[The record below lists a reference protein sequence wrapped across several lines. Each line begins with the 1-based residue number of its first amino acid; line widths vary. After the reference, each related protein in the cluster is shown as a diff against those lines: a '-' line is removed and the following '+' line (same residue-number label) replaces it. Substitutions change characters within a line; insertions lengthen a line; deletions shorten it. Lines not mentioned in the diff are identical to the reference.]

1 MNTLLNK
8 YIHFLDTYYRVV
20 ISFIILITL
29 FFGYFLKDIAFDTN
43 WRIWYTKDT
52 LAKYDNYV
60 DKFSYD
66 DAVIIAFEDKNGIFN
81 KNALSSIMR
90 LTKELEH
97 VKYISKV
104 DSLTNY
110 QYVYTKDDELVVENF
125 IKNLSDKEIL
135 HKKLLVT
142 KELNIMNRLIGSN
155 LNSTVIIA
163 RISSEVNGIEKDT
176 IHDMMHKVYQ
186 IIKEEKKYNNYIF
199 YIHGGP
205 EITMAFERLAEQ
217 DVAIFVPLIFI
228 SMVLLLYVIFRSL
241 NGIIIPLSI
250 VLLTIILTLSIES
263 FLGHKL
269 NNFTGNI
276 PLFIIAIGLAD
287 TIHVYSTYLRIYD
300 KSIDNVKLVY
310 ITLSKN
316 IKPLFLTSLTTAIG
330 FYSLKFSPIE
340 PVQLL
345 GESIFIA
352 AIIAF
357 VLTLIIV
364 PIFLLKS
371 KHFIDKKFHS
381 TINFNTLN
389 LFVER
394 YYKSIILIC
403 IIVLSLALYG
413 IKYIKIDSNMLEY
426 FDKNIDIRKSLSFI
440 QKNIT
445 GPVTYEIVIDSKKIG
460 GIKEPIFLKTIEQF
474 NLDLRNK
481 FPDVTKTFSL
491 INVIKQTNKAFNNN
505 KQDSYIIPK
514 SKNEIA
520 QYLLLY
526 ELSMPIGSNIQDLKD
541 VNEQLLK
548 LTLHVNLLGTQKDLE
563 ILNWIEN
570 WWNNKA
576 YSIEINGS
584 YALFAKMQNSVSHTL
599 IYSLY
604 FTLGFLILI
613 LIIAFKKINKLYIYL
628 LPNILPIALAFG
640 FMGWMGISM
649 DLGIAISLA
658 IVLSIAVDDTL
669 HFLSKFYEY
678 KNENKSTKES
688 IDYAFTYAGTGIIL
702 TTLIISLSFVIFS
715 FSDFTP
721 NKYFGVITSLSL
733 IMALILDLLLLP
745 SLLYFS
751 YKGSKNA

>member
-8 YIHFLDTYYRVV
+8 YIHFLDKYYKS
-20 ISFIILITL
+20 ILAFIVLITL
-29 FFGYFLKDIAFDTN
+29 FFGFFLKDIAFDTN

-52 LAKYDNYV
+52 LVKYDNYV
-60 DKFSYD
+60 DEFSYD
-66 DAVIIAFEDKNGIFN
+66 DAVIIAFEDKKGIFN
-81 KNALSSIMR
+81 KNALSSIIR
-90 LTKELEH
+90 LTKKLEQI
-97 VKYISKV
+97 KYISKV

-125 IKNLSDKEIL
+125 IKNLDNKEIL
-135 HKKLLVT
+135 YKKSLVVD
-142 KELNIMNRLIGSN
+142 ELNIMNRLIGNN
-155 LNSTVIIA
+155 LNSTMIIA
-163 RISSEVNGIEKDT
+163 RISSEVNEIKKDT
-176 IHDMMHKVYQ
+176 IHEMMNKVYR
-186 IIKEEKKYNNYIF
+186 IIEEENKYNNYSF
-199 YIHGGP
+199 HIHGGP
-205 EITMAFERLAEQ
+205 EITMAFERLAEY
-217 DVAIFVPLIFI
+217 DIAIFVPLIFL
-228 SMVLLLYVIFRSL
+228 SMILLLYIIFKSL
-241 NGIIIPLSI
+241 KGIVIPLSI
-250 VLLTIILTLSIES
+250 VFLTIILTISIES

-269 NNFTGNI
+269 NNFTANI

-287 TIHVYSTYLRIYD
+287 TIHMYSTYLRIYD
-300 KSIDNVKLVY
+300 KSIDNLKLVY

-352 AIIAF
+352 VIIAF
-357 VLTLIIV
+357 FLTLTIV
-364 PIFLLKS
+364 PIFLLRTKQSTTIKS
-371 KHFIDKKFHS
+371 IS
-381 TINFNTLN
+381 TIRFNTLN
-389 LFVER
+389 LFIGK
-394 YYKSIILIC
+394 YYKSIILIF
-403 IIVLSLALYG
+403 IIGLSSALYG
-413 IKYIKIDSNMLEY
+413 IKYIKIDSNLMEY
-426 FDKNIDIRKSLSFI
+426 FDKNVDIQKSLAFI

-445 GPVTYEIVIDSKKIG
+445 GPVTYEIVVDSKTIG
-460 GIKEPIFLKTIEQF
+460 GIKDPKFLTTIENF
-474 NLDLRNK
+474 NLDLKNN
-481 FPDVTKTFSL
+481 FSDITKTFSI
-491 INVIKQTNKAFNNN
+491 INVIKQTNKAFNSNN
-505 KQDSYIIPK
+505 QDSYVIPK

-526 ELSMPIGSNIQDLKD
+526 ELSMPSGSNIQDLKN

-563 ILNWIEN
+563 ILNWIED
-570 WWNNKA
+570 WWSKKP

-584 YALFAKMQNSVSHTL
+584 YALFAKMQNSVSNTL
-599 IYSLY
+599 VYSLY

-613 LIIAFKKINKLYIYL
+613 LLVAFRKINKLYIYL
-628 LPNILPIALAFG
+628 LPNILPVVLAFG
-640 FMGWMGISM
+640 FMGWLGISM

-658 IVLSIAVDDTL
+658 IILSIAVDDTL

-702 TTLIISLSFVIFS
+702 TTIIISLSFAIFS

-721 NKYFGVITSLSL
+721 NKYFGIITSLSL
-733 IMALILDLLLLP
+733 IMALIVDLLLLP

-751 YKGSKNA
+751 YRSKDA

>member
-1 MNTLLNK
+1 MNTLSNK
-8 YIHFLDTYYRVV
+8 YINFLDKYYKVV
-20 ISFIILITL
+20 IAFILFITL

-52 LAKYDNYV
+52 LIKYDKHV
-60 DKFSYD
+60 DEFSYD
-66 DAVIIAFEDKNGIFN
+66 DAVVIAFEDKKGIFN

-90 LTKELEH
+90 LTKKLEQ

-110 QYVYTKDDELVVENF
+110 QHVYTKDDELVVENF
-125 IKNLSDKEIL
+125 IKNIDNKEIL
-135 HKKLLVT
+135 YKKSLVVE
-142 KELNIMNRLIGSN
+142 ELNIMNRLISNN
-155 LNSTVIIA
+155 LNSTMIIA
-163 RISSEVNGIEKDT
+163 RISSEVNGIKKET
-176 IHDMMHKVYQ
+176 IHEMMNKVYH
-186 IIKEEKKYNNYIF
+186 IIEEENKYNNYF
-199 YIHGGP
+199 FHIHGGP
-205 EITMAFERLAEQ
+205 EITMAFERLAKY
-217 DVAIFVPLIFI
+217 DVAIFVPLIFL
-228 SMVLLLYVIFRSL
+228 SMILLLYIIFRSL
-241 NGIIIPLSI
+241 KGIVIPLSI
-250 VLLTIILTLSIES
+250 VFLTIILTISIES

-269 NNFTGNI
+269 NNFTANI

-287 TIHVYSTYLRIYD
+287 TIHMYSTYLRIYD
-300 KSIDNVKLVY
+300 KSIDNIKLVH
-310 ITLSKN
+310 IALSKN

-352 AIIAF
+352 VIIAF
-357 VLTLIIV
+357 FLTLTIV
-364 PIFLLKS
+364 PIFLLKTKQS
-371 KHFIDKKFHS
+371 ITTKSIS
-381 TINFNTLN
+381 VIRFNTLN
-389 LFVER
+389 LFIGKN
-394 YYKSIILIC
+394 YKLIILIF
-403 IIVLSLALYG
+403 IIGLSLALYG
-413 IKYIKIDSNMLEY
+413 IKYIKIDSNLMKY
-426 FDKNIDIRKSLSFI
+426 FDRDVDIQKSLSFI

-445 GPVTYEIVIDSKKIG
+445 GPVTYEIVVDSKTIG
-460 GIKEPIFLKTIEQF
+460 GIKDPKFLKTIESF
-474 NLDLRNK
+474 NLDLKNN
-481 FPDVTKTFSL
+481 FPDITKTFSL
-491 INVIKQTNKAFNNN
+491 VNVIKQINKAFNNN
-505 KQDSYIIPK
+505 NQDSYVIPK

-526 ELSMPIGSNIQDLKD
+526 ELSMPSGSNIQDLKN

-563 ILNWIEN
+563 ILNWIED
-570 WWNNKA
+570 WWSKKS

-584 YALFAKMQNSVSHTL
+584 YALFAKMQNSVSNTL

-613 LIIAFKKINKLYIYL
+613 LLVTFKKINKLYIYL
-628 LPNILPIALAFG
+628 LPNILPVALAFG
-640 FMGWMGISM
+640 FMGWLGISM

-658 IVLSIAVDDTL
+658 IILSIAVDDTL

-678 KNENKSTKES
+678 KNKNKSTKES

-702 TTLIISLSFVIFS
+702 TTVIISLSFAIFS

-721 NKYFGVITSLSL
+721 NKYFGIITSLSL
-733 IMALILDLLLLP
+733 IMALIVDLLLLP

-751 YKGSKNA
+751 YRSKNA